1 MGSMTGSNG
10 HQASQVPVHNK
21 KSQEDAASTTGNAS
35 LRHYYELLRDYGCF
49 RTIWIGEVI

>member
-1 MGSMTGSNG
+1 MAASNG
-10 HQASQVPVHNK
+10 HQEIQGPFPGK
-21 KSQEDAASTTGNAS
+21 DSQEDAASTTGNAS